1 MGVAS
6 EFERCCQVTGVY
18 DHTRRQCVFGARI
31 TRYMFVFFFFSA
43 SWLADLERGSRALFT
58 ASVHIDSSFCGYLRF
73 LATFCEAQSVEKLS
87 ILSMLPPL

>member
-31 TRYMFVFFFFSA
+31 TRYMFVFFFSLQA
-43 SWLADLERGSRALFT
+43 GSRIWNVARGLCLQQVFILTLLFAGT
-58 ASVHIDSSFCGYLRF
+58 
-73 LATFCEAQSVEKLS
+73 
-87 ILSMLPPL
+87 